1 MADTLAATIRTV
13 MLWNRTV
20 DQDIG
25 ATVNANTDQQ
35 TYQITDGSAAQ
46 QADLV
51 YAARRTI
58 TANSL
63 EVIDLRD
70 LTQTTLGVS
79 VAFDFRQLRL
89 IRLRNDET
97 VAGRLIRVGV
107 DPGSPG
113 SVYAAEV
120 GPASEWFS
128 VNYRDAW
135 QVTEGNRLL
144 RIANPNAV
152 TVNYSLWLVGTS
164 VAPPEPEP
172 PEPEEEE

>member
-25 ATVNANTDQQ
+25 TIANTKTDQQ
-35 TYQITDGSAAQ
+35 TYAITDGSGAQ

-58 TANSL
+58 PANSL
-63 EVIDLRD
+63 EQIDLRD
-70 LTQTTLGVS
+70 IDQTTLGVA
-79 VAFDFRQLRL
+79 VNYDFRQLRL
-89 IRLRNDET
+89 VRVRNDET
-97 VAGRLIRVGV
+97 TSGRRIRVGV

-120 GPASEWFS
+120 GPSSEWFS
-128 VNYRDAW
+128 VNYLNAW
-135 QVTEGNRLL
+135 QVNDDNRLL
-144 RIANPNAV
+144 YIANPNAV
-152 TVNYSLWLVGTS
+152 TVNYSLWLIGTD
-164 VAPPEPEP
+164 VAPA
-172 PEPEEEE
+172 